1 VVPWDRRAS
10 ITMEAA
16 SAATAGEGLPLP
28 GGPVLRLLLLHVFT
42 AALQGGSA
50 AVEVGSDAAALA
62 SSLGMAATPRRLK
75 ELAEQSEYLVKARL
89 RVSEGKG
96 AALSVL
102 DARRSGTR
110 GGPSGWRPMLH
121 LTERFSASLQ
131 QGVVALDRGMVA
143 ALAGSALAL
152 AGKVGMWRAA

>member
-1 VVPWDRRAS
+1 MVPWDRRAS

-75 ELAEQSEYLVKARL
+75 ELAEQSEYLVKAR
-89 RVSEGKG
+89 
-96 AALSVL
+96 
-102 DARRSGTR
+102 
-110 GGPSGWRPMLH
+110 MLH
-121 LTERFSASLQ
+121 LTERFFASLQ
-131 QGVVALDRGMVA
+131 QGAVALDRGVVA